1 MDDRFD
7 KLRRSYEN
15 LMRYLEFDKLSEC
28 KIDKGGNIYD
38 DFSLINKRKLLFIN
52 DAIVLNH

>member
-28 KIDKGGNIYD
+28 KIDKGRNIYD
-38 DFSLINKRKLLFIN
+38 GFSLINKRKLLFIN